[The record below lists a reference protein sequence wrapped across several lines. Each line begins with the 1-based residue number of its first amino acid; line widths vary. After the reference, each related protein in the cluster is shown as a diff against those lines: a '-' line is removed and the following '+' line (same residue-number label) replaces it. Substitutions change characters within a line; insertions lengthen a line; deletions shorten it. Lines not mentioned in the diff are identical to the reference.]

1 MATVAAAR
9 APAGGAM
16 LKRVASAVVLVPLFA
31 WVVVAAPV
39 WVFQLLVMATS
50 AAAVWELSRMF
61 EQARRPVYKWLGV
74 ALATAVTGAF
84 ASATLGA
91 VPAYPTLA
99 VAIAIGLVVSAP
111 VWSGVLPSTEA
122 PANTLLGVTYVG
134 WLLGFAILLHGLP
147 QGPWLVLF
155 LMGVT
160 WAGETAAYAVGSLI
174 GRRRLAPTLSPG
186 KTIEGSVAQ
195 IVVSVLTALLLERWL
210 LPGCGR
216 TVAIA
221 AGGLIGVVGQVGDL
235 AESAIKRSV
244 GTKDTS
250 QIIPGHGGVLDR
262 IDSLLFNIPMF
273 YGYIAVMGCAR

>member
-1 MATVAAAR
+1 
-9 APAGGAM
+9 M
-16 LKRVASAVVLVPLFA
+16 LRRVASAVVLVPLFA

-39 WVFQLLVMATS
+39 WVFQLLVVAVS
-50 AAAVWELSRMF
+50 GAAVWELGRMF
-61 EQARRPVYKWLGV
+61 EQAKRAVYKWLGV
-74 ALATAVTGAF
+74 VLAVAVTGAF

-91 VPAYPTLA
+91 VPAYPTLVLALA
-99 VAIAIGLVVSAP
+99 VALVVSAP
-111 VWSGVLPSTEA
+111 VWSGVVPSTEA
-122 PANTLLGVTYVG
+122 PAHTLLGVTYVG

-147 QGPWLVLF
+147 EGPWLVLF

-160 WAGETAAYAVGSLI
+160 WAGETAAYAVGSLM

-186 KTIEGSVAQ
+186 KTLEGSVAQ
-195 IVVSVLTALLLERWL
+195 IVASVLAALLLERWL
-210 LPGCGR
+210 PPGCGR
-216 TVAIA
+216 AVALA

-262 IDSLLFNIPMF
+262 IDSLLFNIPVF
-273 YGYIAVMGCAR
+273 YGYIAMMGCAR

>member
-1 MATVAAAR
+1 MVGVAT
-9 APAGGAM
+9 APAPAAM
-16 LKRVASAVVLVPLFA
+16 LKRVASTVVLVPLFA

-39 WVFQLLVMATS
+39 WVFPLLVV
-50 AAAVWELSRMF
+50 AASGVAAWELARMF
-61 EQARRPVYKWLGV
+61 ERAKRPVYTWLGV
-74 ALATAVTGAF
+74 ALAAAVTGAF
-84 ASATLGA
+84 ASAAPGV

-99 VAIAIGLVVSAP
+99 LALAIGLVLSAP
-111 VWSGVLPSTEA
+111 VWAGVVPSTEA

-147 QGPWLVLF
+147 QGPWLVIF
-155 LMGVT
+155 LMAVT
-160 WAGETAAYAVGSLI
+160 WVGETAAYLVGSLV

-186 KTIEGSVAQ
+186 KTLEGSAAQ
-195 IVVSVLTALLLERWL
+195 ILASILTAVLLERWL

-216 TVAIA
+216 TVALA
-221 AGGLIGVVGQVGDL
+221 AGGLIGIVGQIGDL
-235 AESAIKRSV
+235 TESAIKRSV

>member
-1 MATVAAAR
+1 
-9 APAGGAM
+9 M
-16 LKRVASAVVLVPLFA
+16 LRRVASTVVLVPLFA

-39 WVFQLLVMATS
+39 WVFHLLVVATS
-50 AAAVWELSRMF
+50 GAAVWELARMF

-74 ALATAVTGAF
+74 ALAAAVTGAF
-84 ASATLGA
+84 ASASATPGA

-99 VAIAIGLVVSAP
+99 IALAIGLVVSAP
-111 VWSGVLPSTEA
+111 VWSGAPPSTEA
-122 PANTLLGVTYVG
+122 PANTLLGITYVG
-134 WLLGFAILLHGLP
+134 WLLGFTILLHGLP
-147 QGPWLVLF
+147 QGPWFVLF

-160 WAGETAAYAVGSLI
+160 WAGETAAYVVGSLI

-186 KTIEGSVAQ
+186 KTLEGSAAQ
-195 IVVSVLTALLLERWL
+195 IVASVLAAVLLERWL
-210 LPGCGR
+210 LPGCGH
-216 TVAIA
+216 AFALA
-221 AGGLIGVVGQVGDL
+221 AGGLIGVVGQIGDL

-273 YGYIAVMGCAR
+273 YGYIAVMGCLR

>member
-1 MATVAAAR
+1 
-9 APAGGAM
+9 M
-16 LKRVASAVVLVPLFA
+16 LRRVASTVVLVPLF
-31 WVVVAAPV
+31 VLTVVAAPA
-39 WVFQLLVMATS
+39 WVFQLLVVAVS
-50 AAAVWELSRMF
+50 GAAVWELARMF

-74 ALATAVTGAF
+74 VLAAAVTAAF
-84 ASATLGA
+84 ASTTAGA
-91 VPAYPTLA
+91 IAAYPVLA
-99 VAIAIGLVVSAP
+99 LALAIGIVVSAP
-111 VWSGVLPSTEA
+111 VWGGAVASTDA
-122 PANTLLGVTYVG
+122 PANTLLGVAYVG
-134 WLLGFAILLHGLP
+134 TLLGFAIPLHSLP
-147 QGPWLVLF
+147 QGPGLILF

-186 KTIEGSVAQ
+186 KTVEGAAAQVAVS
-195 IVVSVLTALLLERWL
+195 IVAAVLLTRWL
-210 LPGCGR
+210 LPGCGG
-216 TVAIA
+216 TFALA
-221 AGGLIGVVGQVGDL
+221 AGGLIGVVGQIGDL

>member
-1 MATVAAAR
+1 
-9 APAGGAM
+9 M
-16 LKRVASAVVLVPLFA
+16 LRRVASTVVLVPLFA

-39 WVFQLLVMATS
+39 WVFHLLVIATS
-50 AAAVWELSRMF
+50 GAAVWEIARMF
-61 EQARRPVYKWLGV
+61 ERAKRPVYKWVGV
-74 ALATAVTGAF
+74 ALAAAVTGAF
-84 ASATLGA
+84 ASAAPGA

-99 VAIAIGLVVSAP
+99 IALAIGLVVSAP
-111 VWSGVLPSTEA
+111 VWSGAPPSTEA
-122 PANTLLGVTYVG
+122 PANTLFGITYVG

-174 GRRRLAPTLSPG
+174 GRRKLAPALSPG

-195 IVVSVLTALLLERWL
+195 IVASVLAALLLERWL
-210 LPGCGR
+210 LPGCGSA
-216 TVAIA
+216 VALA

-244 GTKDTS
+244 GAKDTS

-273 YGYIAVMGCAR
+273 YGYVAVMGCVR